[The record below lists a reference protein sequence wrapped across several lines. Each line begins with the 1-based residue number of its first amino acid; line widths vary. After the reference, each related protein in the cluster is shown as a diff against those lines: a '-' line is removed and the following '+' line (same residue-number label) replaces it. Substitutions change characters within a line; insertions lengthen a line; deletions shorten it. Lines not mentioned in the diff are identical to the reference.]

1 MSSPVIIKVKCP
13 VHLIK
18 FYETICGGQ
27 PIVFD
32 SKIKRYFNRFLNHY
46 LEIPPL
52 GYQEYEDAEDVMKI
66 QLPYFKDKDV
76 RSYTYLPVKR
86 EKLFIRIL
94 DNYFKLSF
102 YNEAFQL
109 VEFFS
114 GERKQKKQIMD
125 NFIDTYNLPVDCI
138 DLLQRDYS
146 RMLNTRRQRK
156 FFRTNKNTSLSASE
170 NEPLNAYNISNATD
184 INNASNVSNA

>member
-13 VHLIK
+13 VYLTK

-32 SKIKRYFNRFLNHY
+32 SKVKRYFNRFLNHY

-52 GYQEYEDAEDVMKI
+52 GYQEYTDGEDVMKI
-66 QLPYFKDKDV
+66 QLPYFRDKDV
-76 RSYTYLPVKR
+76 RSYSYLPPKR
-86 EKLFIRIL
+86 EKLFVRIL
-94 DNYFKLSF
+94 DNYFKLTF

-114 GERKQKKQIMD
+114 GERKQKKEIMD
-125 NFIDTYNLPVDCI
+125 NFIETYNLPVDCI
-138 DLLQRDYS
+138 DMLQRDYC
-146 RMLNTRRQRK
+146 RMLNTRRQRR
-156 FFRTNKNTSLSASE
+156 FSGTIKNLSLSE
-170 NEPLNAYNISNATD
+170 PKTEPLNAYNAPNDT
-184 INNASNVSNA
+184 NASNASNA